1 MTHTL
6 AAVFETRA
14 EATQAQEELILNG
27 FDRGSIK
34 ITDSGSAAGRAR
46 IDDDASILGN
56 IKQMFSDLIG
66 REHADR
72 HVYAEALNRGHTV
85 LTVESE
91 DLAKADL
98 AADIVEDF
106 NPIDID
112 EHETMWRASG
122 WTGAEILRSGTGM
135 QQTTVGALQRP
146 PEPALQSAP
155 EPHGIRPREEAVEFV
170 RSEQGMLTQGSLQRG
185 EMISPDG
192 PFAGDPLAE
201 GQRTVQRSG
210 MRIYPRD
217 VATGANEDSLNILR
231 GERVDELDSKANQD
245 SLNILRGDSDGDE
258 YFRSHWEKTY
268 TGGTYQEYNPAYQ
281 YGESMAGSP
290 AYRDKPWEHA
300 EPELRTT
307 WENTYPQS
315 NWEKFKEAVRA
326 GWDKVTK

>member
-14 EATQAQEELILNG
+14 EATKAQEELILNG
-27 FDRGSIK
+27 FDRGNIK

-46 IDDDASILGN
+46 INDDASILGN

-85 LTVESE
+85 LTIETE
-91 DLAKADL
+91 DMAKADL

-135 QQTTVGALQRP
+135 QQTTVGALQ
-146 PEPALQSAP
+146 SAP

-170 RSEQGMLTQGSLQRG
+170 RSEQGQLTQGSLQRG
-185 EMISPDG
+185 EVISPDG

-217 VATGANEDSLNILR
+217 AAAGP
-231 GERVDELDSKANQD
+231 NQD
-245 SLNILRGDSDGDE
+245 SLNILRGEHTEDGDE

-268 TGGTYQEYNPAYQ
+268 TGGTYQEYNPAYL

-290 AYRDKPWEHA
+290 AYQDKPWEHA

-315 NWEKFKEAVRA
+315 SWEKFKDAVRA
-326 GWDKVTK
+326 GWERVTR

>member
-1 MTHTL
+1 
-6 AAVFETRA
+6 
-14 EATQAQEELILNG
+14 
-27 FDRGSIK
+27 
-34 ITDSGSAAGRAR
+34 
-46 IDDDASILGN
+46 
-56 IKQMFSDLIG
+56 
-66 REHADR
+66 
-72 HVYAEALNRGHTV
+72 
-85 LTVESE
+85 
-91 DLAKADL
+91 
-98 AADIVEDF
+98 
-106 NPIDID
+106 
-112 EHETMWRASG
+112 
-122 WTGAEILRSGTGM
+122 
-135 QQTTVGALQRP
+135 
-146 PEPALQSAP
+146 
-155 EPHGIRPREEAVEFV
+155 
-170 RSEQGMLTQGSLQRG
+170 MLTQGSLQRG

-217 VATGANEDSLNILR
+217 VAAGANEDSLNILR

-245 SLNILRGDSDGDE
+245 SLNILRGDTDGDE

-290 AYRDKPWEHA
+290 AYQGKPWEHA

-326 GWDKVTK
+326 GWDRVTK

>member
-14 EATQAQEELILNG
+14 EATHARDELIANS
-27 FDRGSIK
+27 FDSAAIR

-56 IKQMFSDLIG
+56 IKQMFSELIG

-85 LTVESE
+85 LTVETE
-91 DLAKADL
+91 DMARADL

-135 QQTTVGALQRP
+135 QQSTIGALQSA

-185 EMISPDG
+185 EVISPDG

-201 GQRTVQRSG
+201 GQRTVPRSG

-217 VATGANEDSLNILR
+217 VAGANDDSVNILR
-231 GERVDELDSKANQD
+231 GERAEGPDGGANQD
-245 SLNILRGDSDGDE
+245 SLNILRGETGGEE

-268 TGGTYQEYNPAYQ
+268 TGGTYQEYNPAYL

-290 AYRDKPWEHA
+290 AYQDKPWEHA

-307 WENTYPQS
+307 WESTHPQS
-315 NWEKFKEAVRA
+315 SWEKFKDAVRA
-326 GWDKVTK
+326 GWERVTR